1 MCSSDLLQS
10 RTLVEALGRLTAAVS
25 AESKVPTALS
35 VLGNPAPL
43 GGSGEVVL
51 LRSAQ
56 EALANVRRHAHAQR
70 STVTVDYRGADV
82 VVLTV
87 ADDGR
92 GFEPA
97 AAAEGATGGGFGLDG
112 VRARALEIGGAA
124 TIESRPGA
132 GTRVRVEVPR

>member
-1 MCSSDLLQS
+1 M
-10 RTLVEALGRLTAAVS
+10 
-25 AESKVPTALS
+25 
-35 VLGNPAPL
+35 
-43 GGSGEVVL
+43 
-51 LRSAQ
+51 
-56 EALANVRRHAHAQR
+56 
-70 STVTVDYRGADV
+70 TVDYRGADV

-97 AAAEGATGGGFGLDG
+97 AAAEGATGGG
-112 VRARALEIGGAA
+112 A